1 MENNRLSRDANNAKD
16 CIDEF
21 IAEVEALEQ
30 ERNDLKAKV
39 SELEDEDLKS
49 RFPTVKHPKQSITV
63 DKFFV
68 IKDETTG
75 HYWLEK
81 EQFTIFL

>member
-39 SELEDEDLKS
+39 SELEDEVEDLKS
-49 RFPTVKHPKQSITV
+49 RIEDLGANV
-63 DKFFV
+63 
-68 IKDETTG
+68 
-75 HYWLEK
+75 
-81 EQFTIFL
+81 